1 MEQTPEELRLLKIQR
16 KIWRLRREGVA
27 WTDISSKINNE
38 FKQTFKTPKIQELY
52 DQYAARET
60 VIANTTK
67 NGKKEAVKVSKEFN
81 DEMKIMLESVKS
93 KAQKHLDIADEL
105 LIEQYDAG
113 NSKAYFRNLP
123 VAISLFRAII
133 DQLNFLDKRL
143 EKIQITQN
151 NLVLN
156 ETQILQLVNK
166 SFKQA
171 ENREGYFIHPGS
183 GILTPVGG
191 KKKKR
196 EKEII
201 QETC

>member
-1 MEQTPEELRLLKIQR
+1 MGQTPEELRILKIQR
-16 KIWRLRREGVA
+16 RIWKLRREGKP
-27 WTDISSKINNE
+27 WTEVSSKINYE
-38 FKQTFKTPKIQELY
+38 FKQELKTTKVQELY
-52 DQYAARET
+52 DQYAALQT

-67 NGKKEAVKVSKEFN
+67 NGKKEAVKVSKEFS
-81 DEMKIMLESVKS
+81 DEMKDLLESVKS

-105 LIEQYDAG
+105 LLDQYKAG
-113 NSKAYFRNLP
+113 NSRAYFKNLP

-166 SFKQA
+166 SFIQKEKETGMA
-171 ENREGYFIHPGS
+171 IHPGT
-183 GILTPVGG
+183 GQLIILE
-191 KKKKR
+191 KKKK
-196 EKEII
+196 KKII
-201 QETC
+201 A